1 MGGQKINL
9 FLINRLEMELE
20 DRRCWSK
27 SQILRNEIFVAG
39 TEHLSSYGYLGIYQL
54 SADLSFHMHSVLTKT
69 WI

>member
-1 MGGQKINL
+1 
-9 FLINRLEMELE
+9 MELE
-20 DRRCWSK
+20 DRCCWSK